1 MALKGIVIDP
11 GHGGTD
17 PGAVSNNL
25 KEKDYTLLI
34 SKYMY
39 DRFKELGIPV
49 KMTRD
54 TDVTLSPR
62 ERTNKVKSFFGDG
75 KDVVVISNH
84 LNAGGGDGAEVIY
97 ALRNNSTLSKKIL
110 NELEKEGQNIRK
122 YYQQRLPSNPI
133 KDYYFMQRDT
143 PNNETVTVEYGFID
157 SPKDD
162 VDQIKNNYEKYA
174 EAVVRAVLDYKNIPY
189 KAPAGKGYY
198 TVKKSDNLWDIAHK
212 YGMTVSELKELNKLT
227 SNTLKIGQTLKIA
240 KNDEKAPD
248 EYLIYKVKNGD
259 NLWDLAKKYNTTI
272 DTLKSINNLK
282 SDKLTIN
289 QQLFIPKNDNEG
301 VKSNN
306 IYTVKKGDTLY
317 DIAEKYNVT
326 INEIKEKN
334 NLTSNILKIGQVLE
348 IPSVSTGEINYV
360 VQKGDNLNS
369 IANKYDVTV
378 SDIKKLNNLSTNTIQ
393 IGQVLKI
400 PGSTNYN
407 TYTVKEGDSLWK
419 IANKYNTTINKLKT
433 INNLNTTMLKVGQK
447 LLLPTT

>member
-1 MALKGIVIDP
+1 MALKGVVIDP
-11 GHGGTD
+11 GHGGMD
-17 PGAVSNNL
+17 SGAVANNL

-49 KMTRD
+49 KMTRN

-62 ERTNKVKSFFGDG
+62 ERVNKVKSFYGDG

-97 ALRNNSTLSKKIL
+97 ALRNSSTLSKKIL
-110 NELEKEGQNIRK
+110 NELEKEGQNTRK

-157 SPKDD
+157 STKDD
-162 VDQIKNNYEKYA
+162 VEQIKNNYENYA
-174 EAVVRAVLDYKNIPY
+174 EAVIRAVLDYKGLPY
-189 KAPAGKGYY
+189 TAPAGEGYY
-198 TVKKSDNLWDIAHK
+198 TVKKGDNLWDIAHK
-212 YGMTVSELKELNKLT
+212 YGMTASELKELNKLST
-227 SNTLKIGQTLKIA
+227 NTLKIGQTLKIA

-259 NLWDLAKKYNTTI
+259 NLWDIAKKYNTTVS
-272 DTLKSINNLK
+272 TLKSINNLK

-289 QQLFIPKNDNEG
+289 QQLFIPKNDNSSTS
-301 VKSNN
+301 KSN

-317 DIAEKYNVT
+317 DIAEKYNVS
-326 INEIKEKN
+326 INDIKNKN

-348 IPSVSTGEINYV
+348 IPNSSTGEVNYV
-360 VQKGDNLNS
+360 VQKGDNLNT
-369 IANKYDVTV
+369 IANKYGVTV
-378 SDIKKLNNLSTNTIQ
+378 SDIKKLNNLNTNTIQ

-407 TYTVKEGDSLWK
+407 TYTVNSGDSLWK
-419 IANKYNTTINKLKT
+419 IANKYNTTVNKLKT
-433 INNLNTTMLKVGQK
+433 INNLNSTVLQIGQK